1 MAEKEKEETTL
12 KQRTKILMSL
22 MLTLSLTAGGASAVF
37 AEDPYAQAA
46 DPYAQAAD
54 PYAQAADPYA
64 QAADPYAQAADP
76 YAQAADPYAQAADP
90 YAQAADPYAQA
101 ADPYAQAA
109 DPYAQAADPYAQA
122 GDAAADPYAQAADA
136 AEGEAPAEEG
146 ADGFTPSEDAKYTVT
161 ETEDGWLKVEN
172 EDGETLGVSPDS
184 GVTLIE
190 EEGYAFKD
198 MNQNGKLDAYE
209 DWRLTN
215 EERTADLAGQM
226 KGSEMAAVLTHGGW
240 GDFTTE
246 PLKEDDKSYTYLMS
260 GGRGGVTRNI
270 SQGGTNHAKWANSI
284 QEVAESSFYGIPAMI
299 SIDPANISGMIETL
313 SLASTMNPELAAEI
327 GQETAKQYRASGVT
341 ALLGPQVDIASPVM
355 SRAGGT
361 YGEDPQLT
369 LDIATAYVNAMQ
381 STYDEN
387 GEDLGWGDESVYCFT
402 KHFGGAGS
410 TEGGRDDHANG
421 GRYAVFPGNNLE
433 AHLITYL
440 DGVFNL
446 PGKTGSSGI
455 MTQYAINVDAEGNPI
470 GGEWAGAYNPYM
482 YGILDEYGYDSLTIT
497 DWGVYQFAGVW
508 GAEDLEETD
517 RIATSWERGANLLGG
532 YGTVENAVAAYDV
545 LVERNGQEG
554 ADEIMRKAVSH
565 YINTMMN
572 LEMFDMP
579 YVDSA
584 YADTIVYSDDANAF
598 GLDTQKQSVVMI
610 KNDGVISENGAASE
624 KPTVYIP
631 YTYNTGF
638 SVSWMQGISE
648 GTPSWTPGMD
658 LDIMGQYFNVVTD
671 TLGEPTGEPDAE
683 GNATYTKEDL
693 TRATAEEI
701 AACDYVLVGMNGA
714 YMTSYEANAVGAF
727 GGPTEV
733 KKVSNTAGIEGKETE
748 TEGNTWYPATLQYEE
763 YVAENAAET
772 SISGKVLEDGS
783 KENRS
788 YKGNANQPANYGDLE
803 ALQYAAEAAGDVP
816 VIVSMKMD
824 RGMVW
829 NEVEPLADAILV
841 NYNSQRNEAVAEI
854 ILGQTEPS
862 GLLVF
867 QQPANMDVVEAQLS
881 DVPRDMECYVDAAGN
896 TYDFAFG
903 MNWAGVI
910 DDERT
915 QKYSAEPL
923 TKVENFDYAAYAEAN
938 K

>member
-1 MAEKEKEETTL
+1 M

-54 PYAQAADPYA
+54 PYAQAGDA
-64 QAADPYAQAADP
+64 
-76 YAQAADPYAQAADP
+76 
-90 YAQAADPYAQA
+90 
-101 ADPYAQAA
+101 AA

-122 GDAAADPYAQAADA
+122 GDAAADPYAQAADPYAQAGDAAADPYAQAADPYAQAADA
-136 AEGEAPAEEG
+136 AEGEAPAEEAPAEG
-146 ADGFTPSEDAKYTVT
+146 EKQSAADFEPSEDAKYTIT
-161 ETEDGWLKVEN
+161 ETADGWLKVEN
-172 EDGETLGVSPDS
+172 EDGETLGVSPNS

-215 EERTADLAGQM
+215 EERTEDLAGQM

-246 PLKEDDKSYTYLMS
+246 PLAEDDTSYTYLMS

-327 GQETAKQYRASGVT
+327 GQETAKQYRAAGVT

-355 SRAGGT
+355 ERAGGT

-410 TEGGRDDHANG
+410 TEGGRDDHTNG

-433 AHLITYL
+433 AHLITYF

-446 PGKTGSSGI
+446 PGKTGSSGV
-455 MTQYAINVDAEGNPI
+455 MTQYAINVDGEGIPY
-470 GGEWAGAYNPYM
+470 GGEWGGTYNPYM
-482 YGILDEYGYDSLTIT
+482 YNLLEASGYDNLTIT
-497 DWGVYQFAGVW
+497 DWGVFQFSAIWGV
-508 GAEDLEETD
+508 EELEEAD

-532 YGTVENAVAAYDV
+532 YGTVENAVAAYDI

-554 ADEIMRKAVSH
+554 ADEIMRNAVSR

-579 YVDSA
+579 YVDTA
-584 YADTIVYSDDANAF
+584 YADTVVNSEDAKAY
-598 GLDTQKQSVVMI
+598 GLETQKQSVVMI
-610 KNDGVISENGAASE
+610 KNDGVIGEKAEASEE

-638 SVSWMQGISE
+638 SVGWFSGITE

-658 LDIMGQYFNVVTD
+658 LEIMEQYFNVVTD

-683 GNATYTKEDL
+683 GNPTYTKEDL

-701 AACDYVLVGMNGA
+701 AACDYVLVGMSGA
-714 YMTSYEANAVGAF
+714 YMNSYESQLQSRA
-727 GGPTEV
+727 ERME
-733 KKVSNTAGIEGKETE
+733 STASAGDESENI
-748 TEGNTWYPATLQYEE
+748 WYPPTLQYEE
-763 YVAENAAET
+763 YVAEMAPET
-772 SISGKVLEDGS
+772 SISGKILEDGT

-788 YKGNANQPANYGDLE
+788 YKGNANQPSNYGDLE

-816 VIVSMKMD
+816 VIVSMKME

-829 NEVEPLADAILV
+829 SEVEPLADAILV
-841 NYNSQRNEAVAEI
+841 SYNSQRNEAVAEI
-854 ILGQTEPS
+854 ILGQTEPN

-867 QQPANMDVVEAQLS
+867 QQPANMETVEAQLS
-881 DVPRDMECYVDAAGN
+881 DVPRDMECYVDTAGN

-903 MNWAGVI
+903 MNWDGVI

-923 TKVENFDYAAYAEAN
+923 TKIQNFDYTAYAEAN
-938 K
+938 H

>member
-1 MAEKEKEETTL
+1 
-12 KQRTKILMSL
+12 
-22 MLTLSLTAGGASAVF
+22 
-37 AEDPYAQAA
+37 
-46 DPYAQAAD
+46 
-54 PYAQAADPYA
+54 
-64 QAADPYAQAADP
+64 
-76 YAQAADPYAQAADP
+76 
-90 YAQAADPYAQA
+90 
-101 ADPYAQAA
+101 
-109 DPYAQAADPYAQA
+109 
-122 GDAAADPYAQAADA
+122 
-136 AEGEAPAEEG
+136 
-146 ADGFTPSEDAKYTVT
+146 
-161 ETEDGWLKVEN
+161 
-172 EDGETLGVSPDS
+172 
-184 GVTLIE
+184 
-190 EEGYAFKD
+190 
-198 MNQNGKLDAYE
+198 
-209 DWRLTN
+209 
-215 EERTADLAGQM
+215 
-226 KGSEMAAVLTHGGW
+226 MAAVLTHGGW

-246 PLKEDDKSYTYLMS
+246 PLAEDDTSYTYLMS

-327 GQETAKQYRASGVT
+327 GQETAKQYRAAGVT

-369 LDIATAYVNAMQ
+369 LDIATAYVNGMQ

-421 GRYAVFPGNNLE
+421 GRYSVFPGNNLE

-440 DGVFNL
+440 DGVFKL

-482 YGILDEYGYDSLTIT
+482 YGILDEYGYDSLKIT

-508 GAEDLEETD
+508 GAEGLEEPD

-532 YGTVENAVAAYDV
+532 YSSVENAVAAYDI

-554 ADEIMRKAVSH
+554 ADEILRNAVSN

-579 YVDSA
+579 YVDTA
-584 YADTIVYSDDANAF
+584 YADTVVNSEDAKAY
-598 GLDTQKQSVVMI
+598 GLETQKQSVVMI
-610 KNDGVISENGAASE
+610 KNDGVISEKAEASE
-624 KPTVYIP
+624 DKPTVYIP

-638 SVSWMQGISE
+638 SVTWMQGISE

-683 GNATYTKEDL
+683 GNPTYTKEDL

-701 AACDYVLVGMNGA
+701 AACDYVLVGMSGA

-727 GGPTEV
+727 GGPTAV
-733 KKVSNTAGIEGKETE
+733 MKVSNTEGIEGKETA
-748 TEGNTWYPATLQYEE
+748 TDGNTWYPATLQYGE
-763 YVAENAAET
+763 YVAETAPET
-772 SISGKVLEDGS
+772 SISGKVLEDGT

-788 YKGNANQPANYGDLE
+788 YKGNANQAPNYGDLE

-829 NEVEPLADAILV
+829 SEVEPLADAILV
-841 NYNSQRNEAVAEI
+841 SYNSQRNEAVAEI
-854 ILGQTEPS
+854 ILGQTEPN

-867 QQPANMDVVEAQLS
+867 QQPANMETVEAQLS

-923 TKVENFDYAAYAEAN
+923 TKVQNFDYAAYAEAN